1 MSTARKKRRKK
12 RKPRADDNDNG
23 GEGHGSSGEVEADP
37 SKSGGL
43 ILALLGLVF
52 GYALV
57 TSPWDYINAI
67 PKVIGLIFCL
77 FVVFGGILLLLPEKD
92 RPAMTD
98 ALVKG
103 FTLTLKAIVSMGKEM
118 AKQISLWRVSR
129 RERKEQEGDN
139 ESPSR
144 EK

>member
-1 MSTARKKRRKK
+1 MSTRKKKRPRKS
-12 RKPRADDNDNG
+12 RPPRDDDDNQSPEDTT
-23 GEGHGSSGEVEADP
+23 
-37 SKSGGL
+37 KSGGF
-43 ILALLGLVF
+43 ILALLGAVF

-77 FVVFGGILLLLPEKD
+77 FVVFGGILLLLPEQD

-118 AKQISLWRVSR
+118 ARQISSWRATR
-129 RERKEQEGDN
+129 RERKEQEEED
-139 ESPSR
+139 ESLAS
-144 EK
+144 EQ

>member
-1 MSTARKKRRKK
+1 MPPKKKRPRKS
-12 RKPRADDNDNG
+12 RSTQDDDDNESPEDTT
-23 GEGHGSSGEVEADP
+23 
-37 SKSGGL
+37 KSGGF
-43 ILALLGLVF
+43 ILALLGAVF

-77 FVVFGGILLLLPEKD
+77 FVVFGGILLLLPEQD

-103 FTLTLKAIVSMGKEM
+103 FTLTLKAIVSMGKEI
-118 AKQISLWRVSR
+118 ARHISSWRASR
-129 RERKEQEGDN
+129 RERKEKEEEDD
-139 ESPSR
+139 SPTA
-144 EK
+144 

>member
-1 MSTARKKRRKK
+1 MPPKKKRPRKS
-12 RKPRADDNDNG
+12 RSTQDDDDNESPEDTT
-23 GEGHGSSGEVEADP
+23 
-37 SKSGGL
+37 KSGGF
-43 ILALLGLVF
+43 ILALLGAVF

-77 FVVFGGILLLLPEKD
+77 FVVFGGILLLLPEQD

-103 FTLTLKAIVSMGKEM
+103 FTLTLKAIVSMGKEI
-118 AKQISLWRVSR
+118 ALHISSWRASR
-129 RERKEQEGDN
+129 RERKEKEEEDD
-139 ESPSR
+139 SPTA
-144 EK
+144 